1 MNFLVWVLLVL
12 ATAVAVESVTWSQDE
27 LDIVGEKLRYS
38 MGSKRGKVLKE
49 LETKHKW
56 VQHWVGYISL
66 GYISRIYI
74 QMLDI

>member
-1 MNFLVWVLLVL
+1 MVWVLLVL

-56 VQHWVGYISL
+56 VADLSKATRPNAPKVKDVALLHS
-66 GYISRIYI
+66 
-74 QMLDI
+74 